1 MADDLASFNKQIGAL
16 PIKLKRQLAG
26 AIQVE
31 ADRLAAA
38 IKAAAPV
45 FPLGCCSSFLRFY
58 RSGWTPDDRGLVSAI
73 PVCLPA
79 ISREPLARQHRP
91 TSTRDFVR
99 PFRGRDSAP
108 PAIVQR

>member
-58 RSGWTPDDRGLVSAI
+58 RSGWTPDDIQHENNCGQYRKGVPDRRVI
-73 PVCLPA
+73 VCHQPQ
-79 ISREPLARQHRP
+79 E
-91 TSTRDFVR
+91 T
-99 PFRGRDSAP
+99 GRR
-108 PAIVQR
+108 IVPGANHEVMG

>member
-45 FPLGCCSSFLRFY
+45 FLSAVAHPSSASTAQDGPQMTY
-58 RSGWTPDDRGLVSAI
+58 
-73 PVCLPA
+73 
-79 ISREPLARQHRP
+79 
-91 TSTRDFVR
+91 STRTIAASTARVCQT
-99 PFRGRDSAP
+99 GG
-108 PAIVQR
+108 

>member
-45 FPLGCCSSFLRFY
+45 FPLGCC
-58 RSGWTPDDRGLVSAI
+58 
-73 PVCLPA
+73 
-79 ISREPLARQHRP
+79 
-91 TSTRDFVR
+91 
-99 PFRGRDSAP
+99 
-108 PAIVQR
+108 

>member
-45 FPLGCCSSFLRFY
+45 FPLGRWLILPLLLPLRTGPQMTY
-58 RSGWTPDDRGLVSAI
+58 
-73 PVCLPA
+73 
-79 ISREPLARQHRP
+79 
-91 TSTRDFVR
+91 STRTIAAKYRKGVPDRRV
-99 PFRGRDSAP
+99 
-108 PAIVQR
+108 IVCHQPQETGQRIVPGANHEVMG

>member
-45 FPLGCCSSFLRFY
+45 FPLGCCSSFLCLY
-58 RSGWTPDDRGLVSAI
+58 RSGRTPNHIQHENNCGQYRKGVPDRRVI
-73 PVCLPA
+73 VCHQPQETGQ
-79 ISREPLARQHRP
+79 R
-91 TSTRDFVR
+91 
-99 PFRGRDSAP
+99 
-108 PAIVQR
+108 IVPGANHEVMG